1 MEDVTD
7 TDYTHTESVC
17 KELEKKYFE
26 EYRDLYV
33 QTNTL
38 LLADGFENFRN
49 TCLEI
54 YDLDPE
60 KFFRA
65 SELAW

>member
-1 MEDVTD
+1 MEDVTAA
-7 TDYTHTESVC
+7 DYTHTESVC
-17 KELEKKYFE
+17 KEFEIKYFGDH
-26 EYRDLYV
+26 RDLYV

-38 LLADGFENFRN
+38 LLADVFENFRN
-49 TCLEI
+49 ICFEI
-54 YDLDPE
+54 FELDPE